1 LHAVAGLP
9 MIRHVL
15 NACAELLPER
25 IIAVIAP
32 GMDAVE
38 KVLARAAALFNRSRW
53 VPVMPRKR

>member
-1 LHAVAGLP
+1 

-38 KVLARAAALFNRSRW
+38 KVLAPSRC
-53 VPVMPRKR
+53 VIQSKRWYR